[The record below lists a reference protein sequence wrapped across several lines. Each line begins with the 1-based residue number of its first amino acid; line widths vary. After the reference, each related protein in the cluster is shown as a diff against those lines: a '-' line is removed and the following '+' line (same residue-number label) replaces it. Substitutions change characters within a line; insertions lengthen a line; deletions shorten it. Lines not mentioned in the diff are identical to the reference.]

1 MKNNNNYDL
10 WWYSL
15 RMPSILKGLVK
26 TEAKNDHMTARK
38 WIQSAI
44 EEKLI
49 RISPAYSRLNL
60 YIHNLNEN
68 DRKEWQKSIEEQRV
82 DQNKQSQ

>member
-1 MKNNNNYDL
+1 
-10 WWYSL
+10 
-15 RMPSILKGLVK
+15 
-26 TEAKNDHMTARK
+26 MTARK

-49 RISPAYSRLNL
+49 RVSPAYSRLNL
-60 YIHNLNEN
+60 YMHNFN
-68 DRKEWQKSIEEQRV
+68 DNDGKEWQKSIEEQRV